1 MKDEDIYNLFNSVAE
16 NSIKHNEPVRKVFSI
31 LVRTTLKYRDDMK
44 ETKGLKVTVE
54 DVKTTLDLLL
64 ESLNTGR
71 LPETKDKVRLDLLK
85 LWLDEFRRV

>member
-16 NSIKHNEPVRKVFSI
+16 NSIRSNEPVRKVFSM

-44 ETKGLKVTVE
+44 EAKGLKVTVE

-71 LPETKDKVRLDLLK
+71 LPETEDKVHLDLVK
-85 LWLDEFRRV
+85 LWLDEFKRV